1 MPISPF
7 TIAKIRVAVTSKAT
21 VDSTAQR
28 LLQALDKLAAAG
40 DDRPAIQRAWGDA
53 SKDLAY
59 LVLDGTIHRQLVDA
73 LADEV
78 LALTPLPKEELQQ
91 VNETALGAL
100 DGLRSAPG
108 PLESIPL
115 AVEVSQKVSEAFM
128 LRALA
133 LYPER
138 VLPPGKSILSL
149 FMRKPE
155 EGDEEKRKQA
165 QAIANTIK
173 RAFWDVVSSRSWL
186 QYLS

>member
-7 TIAKIRVAVTSKAT
+7 TIARIRVAVTSKAT
-21 VDSTAQR
+21 IDSTAQH
-28 LLQALDKLAAAG
+28 LLQELDRLAAAG
-40 DDRPAIQRAWGDA
+40 DDRPAIQRAWADA
-53 SKDLAY
+53 SKDLAS
-59 LVLDGTIHRQLVDA
+59 LVLDGTIHRHLVDA

-78 LALTPLPKEELQQ
+78 LALIPLPKEERQQ

-100 DGLRSAPG
+100 DGLRSAPS
-108 PLESIPL
+108 PLENVSL
-115 AVEVSQKVSEAFM
+115 DFEVGEKVNEAFM

-155 EGDEEKRKQA
+155 EGDEDRRKQA
-165 QAIANTIK
+165 QAVANTIK
-173 RAFWDVVSSRSWL
+173 RAFWDVVSDHGTFPLRF
-186 QYLS
+186 